1 MKKREKS
8 VKRVKS
14 EKEEE
19 EKLENLGEMLKG
31 CEDSNWKKRLDNL
44 EKVGQVVQKEST
56 KF

>member
-1 MKKREKS
+1 M
-8 VKRVKS
+8 KRVKS